1 MGKFK
6 ITLISDTHTK
16 HNQLSTTKLLRKMD
30 QPLDLPGGDI
40 LIHAGDFM
48 NSGYYK
54 TEAIE
59 FFNWF
64 EAITNYDTKIFI
76 AGNHDRIMEDD
87 PTWAQGYLTGYKTI
101 EYLQDEE
108 LALYFDGPNG
118 DMPEEN
124 VRIYG
129 SPWQPEFCNWA
140 FNLPRNGKE
149 MKARWDAIPD
159 NTDILI
165 THSPPFGH
173 LDIPGGNTIRVG
185 CEMLRYR
192 VDEIKPKIHVFGHIH
207 GSWGH
212 YFDGHTHFFNA
223 SVLDERYNYAHL
235 PFNFEWDNITNE
247 MLWL

>member
-1 MGKFK
+1 MGKHK
-6 ITLISDTHTK
+6 ITLISDTHQK
-16 HNQLSTTKLLRKMD
+16 HLQLSTTKSLRKVD
-30 QPLDLPGGDI
+30 QPIDLPGGNI

-64 EAITNYDTKIFI
+64 DAIDNYDTKVFI
-76 AGNHDRIMEDD
+76 AGNHDRIMQDE
-87 PTWAQGYLTGYKTI
+87 PEWAKGTLTGYKTI

-124 VRIYG
+124 VRIYS
-129 SPWQPEFCNWA
+129 SPWQPEFYNWA
-140 FNLPRNGKE
+140 FNLPRNGEE
-149 MKARWDAIPD
+149 MKAKWDAIPE

-165 THSPPFGH
+165 THGPPFGH

-207 GSWGH
+207 GSWGYH
-212 YFDGHTHFFNA
+212 FDGHTHFFNA
-223 SVLDERYNYAHL
+223 AVLDERYSYTHT
-235 PFNFEWDNITNE
+235 PWNFEWDNITNKIE
-247 MLWL
+247 WL